1 LSSAS
6 QKVLRPEDVLS
17 VSPAPPVRPVDG
29 SRIPKLHP
37 RIIDP
42 HVEGL
47 LRSIATGKNVL
58 QLEKNATAFSQ
69 GDPADSI
76 FFIQSGKVKLTVVSP
91 QGKEAILALLGPR
104 DFFGEGCLVGQP
116 SRVSTAT
123 TIESSV
129 VFRVQKQ
136 AMLLGLH
143 GQPELSER
151 FTAAL
156 LSRNITLEEDLC
168 DQLFNH
174 SEKRLARVLLKLNRL
189 GRHSDMP
196 RAKMPR
202 LSHETL
208 AEMVGTTRSRIT
220 FFMNKFKKLGL
231 IHYRGTGDITVNE
244 DLITDLVLHD

>member
-6 QKVLRPEDVLS
+6 QKLESQDDGPASNPVEPERSVNGSKPLKLRPRET
-17 VSPAPPVRPVDG
+17 
-29 SRIPKLHP
+29 
-37 RIIDP
+37 DP
-42 HVEGL
+42 HVEL
-47 LRSIATGKNVL
+47 LLKSIETGKQIL
-58 QLEKNATAFSQ
+58 QFQKNETAFSQ

-91 QGKEAILALLGPR
+91 QGKEAVLAMLGAR
-104 DFFGEGCLVGQP
+104 DFFGEGCLIGQP
-116 SRVSTAT
+116 SRVATAM
-123 TIESSV
+123 TIESCV

-136 AMLLGLH
+136 AMLLALH
-143 GQPELSER
+143 GQPELSEK

-156 LSRNITLEEDLC
+156 LARNIHLEEDLC

-189 GRHSDMP
+189 GQHADMP

-244 DLITDLVLHD
+244 ELITDLVLHD

>member
-1 LSSAS
+1 LASAS
-6 QKVLRPEDVLS
+6 QKAASHGDAPASNPEPAGRS
-17 VSPAPPVRPVDG
+17 VNG
-29 SRIPKLHP
+29 SKTLKLHV
-37 RIIDP
+37 IGIDP
-42 HVEGL
+42 HVESL
-47 LRSIATGKNVL
+47 LKSIATGKQVL
-58 QLEKNATAFSQ
+58 QFQKNETAFSQ

-76 FFIQSGKVKLTVVSP
+76 FFIQSGKVKLTVVSH
-91 QGKEAILALLGPR
+91 QGKEAVLAMLGPR

-123 TIESSV
+123 AIESSV
-129 VFRVQKQ
+129 VFRVQKE

-143 GQPELSER
+143 GQPELSEK

-156 LSRNITLEEDLC
+156 LARNINLEEDLC

-189 GRHSDMP
+189 GQHADMP

-244 DLITDLVLHD
+244 DLITDLALHD

>member
-1 LSSAS
+1 MRYGTRSGKRGLPGNSLA
-6 QKVLRPEDVLS
+6 
-17 VSPAPPVRPVDG
+17 
-29 SRIPKLHP
+29 
-37 RIIDP
+37 DP
-42 HVEGL
+42 HVESL
-47 LRSIATGKNVL
+47 LQSIGEGKHVL
-58 QLEKNATAFSQ
+58 HLEKSATAFSQ
-69 GDPADSI
+69 GDAADAI
-76 FFIQSGKVKLTVVSP
+76 YFIQSGKVKLTVVSP
-91 QGKEAILALLGPR
+91 QGKEAVLVMLGPR

-116 SRVSTAT
+116 FRVSTAT
-123 TIESSV
+123 AIESST

-143 GQPELSER
+143 GHPELSEK

-156 LSRNITLEEDLC
+156 LARNINLEEDLC

-189 GRHSDMP
+189 GQHPDMP
-196 RAKMPR
+196 HAKMPR

-231 IHYRGTGDITVNE
+231 IQYKGTGDITVDE
-244 DLITDLVLHD
+244 TLITDLVLHD